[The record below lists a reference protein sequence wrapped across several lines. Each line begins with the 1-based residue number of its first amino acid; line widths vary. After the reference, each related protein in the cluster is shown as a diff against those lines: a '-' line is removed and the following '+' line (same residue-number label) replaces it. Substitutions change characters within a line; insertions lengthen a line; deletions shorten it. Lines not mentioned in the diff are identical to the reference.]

1 MTPAARDL
9 PIASLPPGAPPP
21 RAPRGYVAVRIHG
34 TSHMARRGYAL
45 TLCRRDVADRE
56 RSRPLAVCLTCAAL
70 IAELA
75 R

>member
-1 MTPAARDL
+1 MTPAPRDL
-9 PIASLPPGAPPP
+9 PILAMRPGELPPH
-21 RAPRGYVAVRIHG
+21 APRGFVAVRIHG
-34 TSHMARRGYAL
+34 TQHMARRGYAL
-45 TLCRRDVADRE
+45 TLCRRPVADRE